1 MSLVYFIAIVI
12 FRGKMLHLQKASD
25 SDKAAP
31 ILLMTEQGSERHAL
45 PLSLRLRTGMVL
57 VRKH

>member
-12 FRGKMLHLQKASD
+12 LREKMLHLQKANN

-31 ILLMTEQGSERHAL
+31 ILLMPEQGSERHFL
-45 PLSLRLRTGMVL
+45 PLSLRLRTGMAL